1 MKNKTALLADLGLL
15 VVAIVWGFGFVATKN
30 ALDSFTPFYL
40 MAVRFAMAFA
50 ILALIFRKK
59 LTQIRKSDLQGSAVV
74 GFFLF
79 TAFAFQTVGLQFTAP
94 GKQAFITGTNVV
106 IVPFLF
112 WFLHKH
118 RPDWRAF
125 LAAFVCL
132 LGMGLL
138 TLNSSLSINLGD
150 ALTFGCAILFAGH
163 IVSNGFFASK
173 IDPVILTILQFAFT
187 AVFSLLVA
195 VFFEPFPQN
204 VTQDGLQSII
214 YLGIFST
221 CLAFFL
227 QTLCQ
232 KYTLS
237 THAAILLS
245 TESLFGSLFSAFI
258 LGEVFTTKM
267 IIGCAAIL
275 AAILIAELKP
285 AETSEAVK

>member
-1 MKNKTALLADLGLL
+1 MKNKTALFADLGLL

-50 ILALIFRKK
+50 ILAVIFHKK
-59 LTQIRKSDLQGSAVV
+59 LLQIKKSDLLGSSIVA
-74 GFFLF
+74 FFLF
-79 TAFAFQTVGLQFTAP
+79 TAFAFQTVGLQYTDP

-112 WFLHKH
+112 WFLYKH
-118 RPDWRAF
+118 RPDWRSF

-132 LGMGLL
+132 MGMGLL
-138 TLNSSLSINLGD
+138 TLNSSLSINIGD

-163 IVSNGFFASK
+163 IVSNGFFANK
-173 IDPVILTILQFAFT
+173 IDPVILTILQFAYT
-187 AVFSLLVA
+187 AIFSLLVA
-195 VFFEPFPQN
+195 VIFEPYPSN
-204 VTQDGLQSII
+204 VTPQGLSSII

-245 TESLFGSLFSAFI
+245 TESLFGSIFSALI
-258 LGEVFTTKM
+258 LGEIFTSKM
-267 IIGCAAIL
+267 MIGCAAIL

-285 AETSEAVK
+285 AEKTAS